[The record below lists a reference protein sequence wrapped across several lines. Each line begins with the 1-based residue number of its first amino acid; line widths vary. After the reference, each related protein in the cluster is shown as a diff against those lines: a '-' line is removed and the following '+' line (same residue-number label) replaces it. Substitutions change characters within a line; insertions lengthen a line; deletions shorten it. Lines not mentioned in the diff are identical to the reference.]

1 MILLADFCLRLACGL
16 PLAMARV
23 SPREVP
29 SGFFRVH
36 LYVVLGLSLLAALTS
51 WQLGYTATAIAS
63 AAAAVLSFVGAAL
76 WLYEKPRP
84 GRFVLIWIGVIAFF
98 AGSRLMIS
106 AGNAATAATSA
117 TSSISGRPVTSGAA
131 STQITARPGGFFL
144 HELDLAVGSLLLGT
158 TLAAMLLGHW
168 YLNTPTMKLAPLE
181 SLITAMLVC
190 IVARGALALLGLVLV
205 TTQGDELGGPAILFL
220 GLRWLA
226 GIAGTLI
233 VAVMA
238 RQTLKIPNTQAAT
251 GLLYVA
257 VTTVFLGELTARLL
271 SNQTSYPL

>member
-1 MILLADFCLRLACGL
+1 LNLLADFCLRLACGL
-16 PLAMARV
+16 PLAMACV
-23 SPREVP
+23 SPRDVP
-29 SGFFRVH
+29 TGFFRVH
-36 LYVVLGLSLLAALTS
+36 LYVVLGLSLLAALAT
-51 WQLGYTATAIAS
+51 WQLGDTATAIAS
-63 AAAAVLSFVGAAL
+63 AAAAVLSFIGAAL
-76 WLYEKPRP
+76 WLYDKPRP
-84 GRFVLIWIGVIAFF
+84 GRFVLIWIGAIAFF
-98 AGSRLMIS
+98 AGSRLMIG
-106 AGNAATAATSA
+106 AANAA
-117 TSSISGRPVTSGAA
+117 AA
-131 STQITARPGGFFL
+131 STTSGGSVSGMSSAGVSASAAAAAKPSGFL
-144 HELDLAVGSLLLGT
+144 LRELDLAAGSLLLGT

-190 IVARGALALLGLVLV
+190 VVVRAALALLGLVLV
-205 TTQGDELGGPAILFL
+205 TTRGGELGGPAILFL

-233 VAVMA
+233 VTVMA

-257 VTTVFLGELTARLL
+257 VITVFLGELTARLL